1 MRTRVKICSI
11 TNLEDACMAIE
22 YGADALGFI
31 FTKSKRQILPENAK
45 HIIGQLT
52 PFVTSVGVFMDDP
65 LKYVEEVALFTGINI
80 VQLHGNES
88 PDYCQK
94 IKKPIIKRIH
104 VRKEDTKES
113 LIQKMEYYSVS
124 AFLLDPGSGSG
135 KTFNWNIAKK
145 MDFPLIIAGGLNSEN
160 VGQAVQLLRPYGV
173 DVSSSIEKT
182 LGKKDPEKIK
192 RFIEEVQ

>member
-11 TNLEDACMAIE
+11 TNLEDACIAIE

-31 FTKSKRQILPENAK
+31 FTKSTRQIQPEKAK

-94 IKKPIIKRIH
+94 LKKRVIKRIH
-104 VRKEDTKES
+104 VQKEDTKES
-113 LIQKMEYYSVS
+113 LIQKMRLYSVS

-145 MDFPLIIAGGLNSEN
+145 IDFPLIIAGGLNPEN
-160 VGQAVQLLRPYGV
+160 VGQAVKLLRPYGV
-173 DVSSSIEKT
+173 DVSSCVEKI
-182 LGKKDPEKIK
+182 LGKKDPAKIK